1 VSQINGLI
9 EKLNSCPTGSNGW
22 HEFENICI
30 EILSYLF
37 VPPLIGPKIQPRT
50 HSGVSR
56 RDAVFPIREHS
67 IEQSYSWKQ
76 LSRELNARL
85 LLFEFKNY
93 DSTEIGPEEVNQ
105 ISCYMTNPM
114 GNLSILVSS
123 KQPNNQAHI
132 RRNAI
137 YSNDK
142 KVILFLEKKDLKE
155 MLFIKERGDDPADLI
170 IDKVESFYLQHE

>member
-1 VSQINGLI
+1 MSQINELI
-9 EKLNSCPTGSNGW
+9 DKLDMCPTGFDGW
-22 HEFENICI
+22 HEFENVCI
-30 EILSYLF
+30 EILGFLF

-50 HSGVSR
+50 FSGVSR
-56 RDAVFPIREHS
+56 RDAVFPIREQS
-67 IEQSYSWKQ
+67 IDQSYSWKQ

-93 DSTEIGPEEVNQ
+93 DSTEIGPDEVNQ
-105 ISCYMTNPM
+105 ALCYMTNPM
-114 GNLSILVSS
+114 GNLSVLLCS
-123 KQPNNQAHI
+123 KKPNYQAHI

-142 KVILFLEKKDLKE
+142 KIILFLEKKHLKE

-170 IDKVESFYLQHE
+170 VDEVEAFYLQHE